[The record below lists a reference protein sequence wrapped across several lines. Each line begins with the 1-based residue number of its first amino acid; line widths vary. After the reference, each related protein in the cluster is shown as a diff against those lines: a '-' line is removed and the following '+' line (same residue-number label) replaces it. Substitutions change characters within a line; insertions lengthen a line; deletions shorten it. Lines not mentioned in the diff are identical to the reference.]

1 MKAIVFSL
9 AMSFLIMAV
18 GTICLP
24 RHEFPQGKGFHL
36 STWSSPQPYALS
48 RTIILGKNAL
58 SQSRVRP
65 TVHSH
70 T

>member
-36 STWSSPQPYALS
+36 STWVLASALCAIAYYHFWG
-48 RTIILGKNAL
+48 RT
-58 SQSRVRP
+58 R
-65 TVHSH
+65 
-70 T
+70 